1 MIPTRIATVTLNP
14 AIDQTVAIANFQPNA
29 VNRISWEQAD
39 AGGKGVNVAAF
50 LADYGC
56 QVSATGFL
64 GQDNPDL
71 FEKLFYQKQIDDRFI
86 RIPGKTR
93 VNVKIVDD
101 VQGQVTDINFP
112 GQEEH
117 PGDLNKLESAIA
129 SLAQSHQW
137 FIFSG
142 SVPVGLPTTIYHD
155 LIEPLKDRDIPVV
168 IDTSGAALRHA
179 LSAQPYLIKPNLA
192 ELRELMDQPLDTEAN
207 IVKAARQLVNFGI
220 CHVVVSMGG
229 EGALFINEQT
239 TIQAQP
245 PRIEV
250 KSTVGAGD
258 ALVAGLVAG
267 LSHGK
272 SWADCATL
280 ATAFAMAALSQIGA
294 GLPSHDA
301 VDQNCDRVTLRFL
314 D

>member
-29 VNRISWEQAD
+29 VNRVSWEQAD

-64 GQDNPDL
+64 GQDNPEL
-71 FEKLFYQKQIDDRFI
+71 FERLFYHKQIDDRFI

-93 VNVKIVDD
+93 VNIKIVDD

-112 GQEEH
+112 GQAEH

-142 SVPVGLPTTIYHD
+142 SIPEGLPTTIYHD

-179 LSAQPYLIKPNLA
+179 LSAKPYLIKPNLA
-192 ELRELMDQPLDTEAN
+192 ELRELTDQPLDTEAA
-207 IVKAARQLVNFGI
+207 IVTAAWQLVNVGI
-220 CHVVVSMGG
+220 HAVVVSMGAD
-229 EGALFINEQT
+229 GALFINKHT
-239 TIQAQP
+239 TIQARSPQ
-245 PRIEV
+245 IVV

-267 LSHGK
+267 LSRGN
-272 SWADCATL
+272 SWADCAAL
-280 ATAFAMAALSQIGA
+280 ATAFAIAALSQIGA
-294 GLPSHDA
+294 GLPSRDV